1 MLIGQI
7 GWEKID
13 LIRALL
19 VAVVIRILIDILFFS
34 DCIVHLIGGPL
45 EKQLQLKSQPP

>member
-34 DCIVHLIGGPL
+34 DCIVHLNGGP
-45 EKQLQLKSQPP
+45 EKQLRLKSHPP